1 MVLAP
6 SSAYRSSHAIG
17 RPLCLTAMP
26 ASKHQA
32 PKHKT
37 TTFCYMHAK
46 ISIVLKSFE
55 VPPPLNTV
63 GLSSK
68 LKQTGSS
75 EARRRTKSILKKPV
89 SIRLP
94 KRQALFT
101 VLRSPHIDKKS
112 REQFAMRIHKQLIVI
127 QTETTKLREKLLR
140 FQLPDLSGVQLKV
153 IFQYKTRLHT

>member
-1 MVLAP
+1 
-6 SSAYRSSHAIG
+6 
-17 RPLCLTAMP
+17 
-26 ASKHQA
+26 
-32 PKHKT
+32 
-37 TTFCYMHAK
+37 MHAK

-55 VPPPLNTV
+55 VPRPLKV
-63 GLSSK
+63 GLSK
-68 LKQTGSS
+68 TLKQTGGSP
-75 EARRRTKSILKKPV
+75 ARARSLALKQMPV

-140 FQLPDLSGVQLKV
+140 FTLPDFSGVQFKV
-153 IFQYKTRLHT
+153 IFQYQTRLHTS

>member
-1 MVLAP
+1 
-6 SSAYRSSHAIG
+6 
-17 RPLCLTAMP
+17 
-26 ASKHQA
+26 
-32 PKHKT
+32 
-37 TTFCYMHAK
+37 MHAK

-55 VPPPLNTV
+55 VPPPLTTV
-63 GLSSK
+63 GLSKS
-68 LKQTGSS
+68 LSGAESASS
-75 EARRRTKSILKKPV
+75 RALRQKPV

-127 QTETTKLREKLLR
+127 QTETSKLREKLLR

-153 IFQYKTRLHT
+153 IFQYQTRLHTF